1 MATSV
6 KTGCFCSPFY
16 IIKGKDQN
24 MVEYF
29 RVGVIT
35 NSHGVRGE
43 VKVYPTTEDINRF
56 KKLKKVFLDNKG
68 TYQELNIIGVKF
80 VKNMVVL
87 KFAEYDNINDI
98 LQFKN
103 MDLYVDREHAIP
115 LNEGEFYIA
124 DMIGADVVTDT
135 DEHLGTLKDI
145 MKTGANNV
153 YIVNGDNGKDILLPD
168 IDECILS
175 KDVENKLIKVHIMKG
190 LIV

>member
-1 MATSV
+1 
-6 KTGCFCSPFY
+6 
-16 IIKGKDQN
+16 